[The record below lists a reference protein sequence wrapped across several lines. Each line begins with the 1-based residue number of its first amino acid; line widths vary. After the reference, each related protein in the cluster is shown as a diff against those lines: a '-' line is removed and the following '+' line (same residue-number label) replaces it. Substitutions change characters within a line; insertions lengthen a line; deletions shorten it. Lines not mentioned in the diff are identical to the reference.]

1 MSDEL
6 DRAAEA
12 AEVILNAQILSAQ
25 NSIKGRALEPKE
37 FCYNC
42 SNEVPPDFLY
52 CDSDCREDHEY
63 RIAAALRNCGS
74 HQC

>member
-12 AEVILNAQILSAQ
+12 IEVILNAQIANAQ
-25 NSIKGRALEPKE
+25 NALKGRVLEPKE

-42 SNEVPPDFLY
+42 SHELPPGFLY
-52 CDSDCREDHEY
+52 CDSDCREDYED
-63 RIAAALRNCGS
+63 RIAAEKRNCGNLR
-74 HQC
+74 